1 MLNNN
6 KTYYAPALT
15 KNVVDKIGAGDA
27 LLALASLCLK
37 KKLDEL
43 LTLYFGSIA
52 AAHVVENM
60 SNSSSINKEKILK
73 IVSHQL
79 M

>member
-1 MLNNN
+1 MLLHS
-6 KTYYAPALT
+6 P

-27 LLALASLCLK
+27 LLALTSLCFK
-37 KKLDEL
+37 KNHDEL
-43 LTLYFGSIA
+43 LTLYLGSIA

-60 SNSSSINKEKILK
+60 SNSSSIDKGKILK